1 MLSLISFIN
10 RKIASLLWLLKFIF
24 LLIFFFGGGVEWAEE
39 GKGRVILDEL
49 KRTQKVFAES
59 RNRNNDH
66 V

>member
-1 MLSLISFIN
+1 M
-10 RKIASLLWLLKFIF
+10 
-24 LLIFFFGGGVEWAEE
+24 EWAEE